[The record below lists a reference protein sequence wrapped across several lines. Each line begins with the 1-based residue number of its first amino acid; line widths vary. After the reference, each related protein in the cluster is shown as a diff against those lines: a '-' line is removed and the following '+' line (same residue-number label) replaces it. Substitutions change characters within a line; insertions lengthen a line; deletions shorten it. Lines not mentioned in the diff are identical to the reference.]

1 MTTLIRQRTCRACRK
16 KKDKTALLRLTIQ
29 RNNVLEADPDQFEP
43 GRGWYLCREGTCLR
57 CLETTKGRQKCFGRE
72 VEIGPVLHQLLT
84 NAPAG
89 GDHGH

>member
-29 RNNVLEADPDQFEP
+29 GNNILEADPGQFKP

-57 CLETTKGRQKCFGRE
+57 CLETTKGRQKYFGRK
-72 VEIGPVLHQLLT
+72 VEIGPVLYQLLT

-89 GDHGH
+89 GDHGR